1 MREEEFIIGNLD
13 NTEML
18 DKVATYYDDRI
29 AIVDKLQDIP
39 IKQSVWMKAVS
50 TILCQKGKAT
60 IYINGKLYEMH
71 ENDLLLCHPNNI
83 IEQCMTSIDFKCY
96 GFLLSP
102 EYIEKIALI
111 STNWDAK
118 LFIEKHP
125 IVSLNPEEAELF
137 HQYFELLRSK
147 LTGIT
152 YKHQKEVVD
161 SLLQA
166 FLYEFHDSMERFI
179 KLEQPTF
186 SSTEILF
193 RTFIDMLTSSYPKER
208 SVTWYADKL
217 CVTPKYLSTV
227 CKIISRHT
235 ASELINQYVIKDIE
249 YLLKRTNK
257 SVKEIANELNFPN
270 ISFFGK
276 YTKRYLGV
284 SPKQYRSQLAQSE
297 NEQP

>member
-18 DKVATYYDDRI
+18 EKVATYYDDRI
-29 AIVDKLQDIP
+29 AIVDKLQDIQ
-39 IKQSVWMKAVS
+39 IKQSVWMQAVS
-50 TILCQKGKAT
+50 AILCRKGKAS
-60 IYINGKLYEMH
+60 IYINDKLCEIH
-71 ENDLLLCHPNNI
+71 ENNLLLCRPNI
-83 IEQCMTSIDFKCY
+83 IVEHGMMSVDFECY

-102 EYIEKIALI
+102 EYINRISLI
-111 STNWDAK
+111 CTNWDAK
-118 LFIEKHP
+118 LFFEKHP
-125 IVSLNPEEAELF
+125 IVSLNREEAETF

-147 LTGIT
+147 LTGTT
-152 YKHQKEVVD
+152 YRHQKEVVD

-186 SSTEILF
+186 SSAEILF
-193 RTFIDMLTSSYPKER
+193 RSFIDMIVQSYPKER
-208 SVTWYADKL
+208 SVSSYADKL

-227 CKIISRHT
+227 CKMVSRHT

-249 YLLKRTNK
+249 YLLKRTDK
-257 SVKEIANELNFPN
+257 SIKEIANELNFPN
-270 ISFFGK
+270 LSFFGK

-284 SPKQYRSQLAQSE
+284 SPKQYRSQLVQSE
-297 NEQP
+297 TEQP